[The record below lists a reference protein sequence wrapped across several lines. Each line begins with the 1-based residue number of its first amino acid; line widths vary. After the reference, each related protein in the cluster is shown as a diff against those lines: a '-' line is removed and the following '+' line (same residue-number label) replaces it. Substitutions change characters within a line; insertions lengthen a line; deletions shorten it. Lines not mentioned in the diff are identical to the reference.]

1 MHEIVLNVH
10 MHTRYSDGAGTHGDI
25 ARAALGAG
33 LDAVIVTDHN
43 VLVQGCQGYFKDRS
57 RKVLLLP
64 GEEIHDRSRVPQKD
78 HLLVLGAHQEL
89 ASLGSNPSA
98 LIDAARRSG
107 GITFLAH
114 IHDPAAPA
122 FAEPNISWENW
133 SVAHYD
139 GIELWNGFSE
149 LKSHLPTR
157 LHGIF
162 YAFFPTFLAHAPA
175 PAAVQKWNQLLA
187 ERPVVAIGGSDA
199 HALPMRLG
207 PLRRTVFEYAYHFA
221 AINTHVL
228 LPAPLTGK
236 AEEDEHSILA
246 ALAAGHC
253 FIGYDLPGSTRGF
266 RFTGQGPEASGVMG
280 DELRGPGVTL
290 QAYLPSFGEL
300 RLLQNGTVIR
310 RIMHTQAL
318 TFLALEPGVY
328 RVEAYR
334 RFLGRRRAWMV
345 SNPIYVR

>member
-1 MHEIVLNVH
+1 MHEIILNLH
-10 MHTRYSDGAGTHGDI
+10 MHTRYSDGAGSHGDI
-25 ARAALGAG
+25 VRAALRAG
-33 LDAVIVTDHN
+33 LDAVIITDHN
-43 VLVQGCQGYFKDRS
+43 VLVEGGQGYFRDGS

-78 HLLVLGAHQEL
+78 HLLVLGADQEL
-89 ASLGSNPSA
+89 SSLAPVPSA
-98 LIDAARRSG
+98 LIDAARRCG
-107 GITFLAH
+107 GVSILAH

-122 FAEPNISWENW
+122 FTEPNISWENW
-133 SVAHYD
+133 SVGHYD

-162 YAFFPTFLAHAPA
+162 YAFFPAFLAHAPA
-175 PAAVQKWNQLLA
+175 PAAVRRWEQLLA
-187 ERPVVAIGGSDA
+187 ERRVVAVGGSDA

-228 LPAPLTGK
+228 LPEPLTGE
-236 AEEDEHSILA
+236 AEEDERRILG
-246 ALAAGHC
+246 ALAAGNC
-253 FIGYDLPGSTRGF
+253 FIGYDLPATTRGF
-266 RFTGQGPEASGVMG
+266 RFAGRGAEAGGIMG
-280 DELRGPGVTL
+280 DEVRGPGVTL

-300 RLLQNGTVIR
+300 HLLRSGSVIR
-310 RIMHTQAL
+310 RMPHTQAL
-318 TFLALEPGVY
+318 TYLALEPGVY

-334 RFLGRRRAWMV
+334 RFLGRRRAWIF

>member
-10 MHTRYSDGAGTHGDI
+10 MHTRYSDGAGTHADI

-33 LDAVIVTDHN
+33 LDAVVITDHN
-43 VLVQGCQGYFKDRS
+43 VLVEGYKGYFRVGS

-78 HLLVLGAHQEL
+78 HLLVLGAEEEL
-89 ASLGSNPSA
+89 ASLAANPSA
-98 LIDAARRSG
+98 VIDAARRG
-107 GITFLAH
+107 GGLTFLAH
-114 IHDPAAPA
+114 IHDPAAPS

-133 SVAHYD
+133 SVEKYD

-162 YAFFPTFLAHAPA
+162 YAFFPAFLAHAPA
-175 PAAVQKWNQLLA
+175 AAAVEKWDQLLA
-187 ERPVVAIGGSDA
+187 EQPVVAIGGSDA

-228 LPAPLTGK
+228 LPAPLTGE
-236 AEEDEHSILA
+236 AEEDGRRIFA
-246 ALAAGHC
+246 ALSAGHC
-253 FIGYDLPGSTRGF
+253 FIGYDMPGSTRGF
-266 RFTGQGPEASGVMG
+266 RFTGKGPEAGGVMG

-300 RLLQNGTVIR
+300 RLLRNGTVIR
-310 RIMHTQAL
+310 HVRHTQAL

-328 RVEAYR
+328 RVEAYC
-334 RFLGRRRAWMV
+334 RFLGRRRAWIF